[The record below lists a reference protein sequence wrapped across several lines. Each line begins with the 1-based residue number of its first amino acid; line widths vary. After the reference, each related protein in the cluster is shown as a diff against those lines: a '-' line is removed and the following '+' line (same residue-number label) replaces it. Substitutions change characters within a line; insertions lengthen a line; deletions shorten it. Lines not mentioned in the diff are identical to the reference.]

1 MNLIIRKATIIDK
14 KSAFN
19 NQTVDIKITDG
30 KFEAIGNEIP
40 KSEGHEEIVLNNL
53 SVSCGWFDSS
63 VSLGEPGF

>member
-30 KFEAIGNEIP
+30 KFEAI
-40 KSEGHEEIVLNNL
+40 
-53 SVSCGWFDSS
+53 
-63 VSLGEPGF
+63 